1 MADQKKFLDLSGVK
15 HLVSKII
22 DLINIHKADYTN
34 PHKVDKS
41 QIGLSNVDNKS
52 ASTILGEI
60 TKKNVTDALG
70 YIPPTTNTT
79 YSNFIKSGSGAK
91 AGLVPAP
98 STIAGTTKYLRED
111 GTWSVPANTD
121 TKVKQTAGSST
132 NYSPILIGKNSSS
145 DTSTLGEDVT
155 GEVYQTH
162 KLYARPSTGSVY
174 TEGNIHVGQG
184 IYADFDSI
192 STSNGYTP
200 LILHNSTNL
209 WIGAIAQKS
218 EHHPGAT
225 YISTGYDT
233 TNQKGYETIKVVVPN
248 ETNDNGSAYDLLHV
262 GNTYHVISSDED
274 SWAAMGVPLNSGYVL
289 KVLRGGIRADAPVP
303 ANWFAEKF
311 GAGIVFGGSD
321 SKGILSV
328 SRISPKIT
336 FAGGSNTSTSTKPN
350 WNISITGTNNST
362 YDLDDFLLKSGGIM
376 TGPIKY
382 NSGSKTSN
390 LFTVDDKDNGG
401 SLFTMP
407 GTGGLTIIGAGEA
420 PNSIRNL
427 VLSEDGMQIP
437 GSTGNFTGAT
447 ESLIL
452 SADSSMYFMTKC
464 NAVADRKTMVLNT
477 SLNLFPDTDNTGTVG
492 LAQNKWADMYATTFH
507 GGLDGNSSTST
518 KWATARNIN
527 GMSVDGSSNRVN
539 YGTCSTAAA
548 TAAKTVAC
556 TGFALV
562 TGAEI
567 TVKFTV
573 TNTADSPTLNVNS
586 TGAKPVYYRGSAISK
601 GYLAANRTYTFRYN
615 GTQYELVGD
624 INSDTNTSVK
634 QTALSVTP
642 SSNTG
647 LKLPLLFAHTSANGD
662 NSLSSDGAREINAA
676 TVTNGVCMTGQAY
689 IKTNYYTTAGD
700 IGKGYTTICAN
711 DFEVVGN
718 GGSFHGV
725 ATQASQLVR
734 SLIINGTEFN
744 GSVSQIINTTNAKLL
759 YSGSGSTSVT
769 LTESADNYD
778 LFVVK
783 LSSITGPFLV
793 GKGHNTVPY
802 GETPP
807 PAPSS
812 TVVIGSANI
821 QVSGTNCNITSSKF
835 KITGNASSVTGT
847 SISDMGATI
856 TYVYGIKL

>member
-1 MADQKKFLDLSGVK
+1 MATKEFDNVEINVEFTPSKTRDNIISGESVSDVFGKIYTWLDGLDNSAFTGDAKTVSGHTVGTNVPPDAKF
-15 HLVSKII
+15 
-22 DLINIHKADYTN
+22 
-34 PHKVDKS
+34 
-41 QIGLSNVDNKS
+41 
-52 ASTILGEI
+52 
-60 TKKNVTDALG
+60 TD
-70 YIPPTTNTT
+70 TT
-79 YSNFIKSGSGAK
+79 YSDMKGATSSAVGKS
-91 AGLVPAP
+91 GLVPVP
-98 STIAGTTKYLRED
+98 TAGKQYSFLRGD
-111 GTWSVPANTD
+111 GTWSVPTNTD
-121 TKVKQTAGSST
+121 TKVTQTESTST
-132 NYSPILIGKNSSS
+132 NYSPIIIGKNSST
-145 DTSTLGEDVT
+145 DVSTLGEDVT
-155 GEVYQTH
+155 GEVYQTP
-162 KLYARPSTGSVY
+162 KLYVRPSTGSLY

-184 IYADFDSI
+184 VYSDSNKI
-192 STSNGYTP
+192 SSSNGYTP

-289 KVLRGGIRADAPVP
+289 KVLRGGVGADASIP
-303 ANWFAEKF
+303 ASWFAERF
-311 GAGIVFGGSD
+311 GAGIVFGGAD
-321 SKGILSV
+321 SKGVLSV

-336 FAGGSNTSTSTKPN
+336 FAGGSNTSTSTKPV

-362 YDLDDFLLKSGGIM
+362 YSLDDFLLKSGGIM

-382 NSGSKTSN
+382 NSGTRTSN
-390 LFTVDDKDNGG
+390 IFTVDDGDANG

-407 GTGGLTIIGAGEA
+407 GTGGLTVIGAGESA
-420 PNSIRNL
+420 NSIRTL
-427 VLSEDGMQIP
+427 ILSEDGMMS
-437 GSTGNFTGAT
+437 STSSTKFTKST

-452 SADSSMYFMTKC
+452 SADNYIYFMTNC
-464 NAVADRKTMVLNT
+464 NTISDRKTMILSNGLT
-477 SLNLFPDTDNTGTVG
+477 LYPDTSNTGSIGTSSC
-492 LAQNKWADMYATTFH
+492 KWANMYATTFH

-518 KWATARNIN
+518 KWSTARNIN
-527 GMSVDGSSNRVN
+527 GMSVDGSANRIN

-573 TNTADSPTLNVNS
+573 TNTAASPTLNVNS

-624 INSDTNTSVK
+624 INTDTNTSVK

-793 GKGHNTVPY
+793 GKGYNTVPY

-807 PAPSS
+807 PAPSN

-835 KITGNASSVTGT
+835 KITGNGSSVTGT